1 MKLIHN
7 FKSPNFNDRKS
18 NNIEIIVIHYT
29 ALNSIS
35 KSLEYLCSK
44 KNKVSSHYLISQ
56 EGKIYSLVSEKKR
69 AWHAGQSY
77 WRGRTDINSISIGIE
92 LDFSPSDINNKFT
105 LKLNSALIF
114 LLTKLLKKYRISNE
128 NILGHSDIA
137 PYRKIDPGK
146 YFPWQILENK
156 NLSYRPKLLNKS
168 EIKNSIKKEWLN
180 KKKINS
186 IKKKILFMLNFIGYD
201 TSLALKN
208 KIYFDQLISAYSSHY
223 RIYENYYYN
232 KKKIFD
238 VIEVHFLNII
248 LTKNKK

>member
-7 FKSPNFNDRKS
+7 FKSPNFNDRRS

-29 ALNSIS
+29 ALESTSNSL
-35 KSLEYLCSK
+35 KYLCSK

-56 EGKIYSLVSEKKR
+56 RGKIYSLVSEKKR
-69 AWHAGQSY
+69 AWHAGKSY
-77 WRGRTDINSISIGIE
+77 WRGNTDINSISIGIE
-92 LDFSPSDINNKFT
+92 LDYSNSETNNKFS

-114 LLTKLLKKYRISNE
+114 LLKKLLKKYKIRNE

-146 YFPWQILENK
+146 HFPWKMLEEK
-156 NLSYRPKLLNKS
+156 KLSYRLQLINRSDITKTLMKKWFHINKF
-168 EIKNSIKKEWLN
+168 
-180 KKKINS
+180 NS
-186 IKKKILFMLNFIGYD
+186 IKKKILFMLNYIGYD
-201 TSLALKN
+201 ISLAIKN
-208 KIYFDQLISAYSSHY
+208 KIYFNQLIDAYSSHY
-223 RIYENYYYN
+223 KIYKNYYYN

>member
-29 ALNSIS
+29 ALSSIS
-35 KSLEYLCSK
+35 NSLKHLCSK

-69 AWHAGQSY
+69 AWHAGKSY
-77 WRGRTDINSISIGIE
+77 WRGNTDINSVSIGIE
-92 LDFSPSDINNKFT
+92 LDYSPLDKNNKFT

-114 LLTKLLKKYRISNE
+114 LLKKLLKKYQISSE

-146 YFPWQILENK
+146 YFPWQMLENK
-156 NLSYRPKLLNKS
+156 KLSYRPQLLNRS
-168 EIKNSIKKEWLN
+168 DIKNSLKKEWLN
-180 KKKINS
+180 MNKLNS
-186 IKKKILFMLNFIGYD
+186 MKKKILFMLNLIGYD
-201 TSLALKN
+201 ISLAIKN
-208 KIYFDQLISAYSSHY
+208 KIYFNQLIDAYSSHY
-223 RIYENYYYN
+223 KIYKNYYYN